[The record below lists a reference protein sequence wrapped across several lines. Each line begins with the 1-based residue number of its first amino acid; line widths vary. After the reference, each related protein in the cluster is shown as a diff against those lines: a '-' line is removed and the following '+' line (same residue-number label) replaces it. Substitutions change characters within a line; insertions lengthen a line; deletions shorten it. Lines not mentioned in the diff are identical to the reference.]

1 MERAMGMD
9 RGRQGECERKRDGG
23 RESAREREPEE
34 ERVCVLGT
42 IHRNGGWRGR
52 RQVADK

>member
-1 MERAMGMD
+1 MERAIGMD